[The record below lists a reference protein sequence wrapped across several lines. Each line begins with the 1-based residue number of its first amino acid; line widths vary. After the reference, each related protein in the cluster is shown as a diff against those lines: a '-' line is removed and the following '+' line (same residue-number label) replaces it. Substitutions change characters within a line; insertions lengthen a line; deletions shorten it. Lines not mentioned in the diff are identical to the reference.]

1 MDYKL
6 LSSIEKIFFSITDS
20 KNWYSRTVILHIIFL
35 HFCKIETIETI
46 PNSV

>member
-20 KNWYSRTVILHIIFL
+20 KNWCSRTVILHIIFL